1 MAEYDDN
8 QPEVER
14 YGLNIVAAQVDDPM
28 TQEAF
33 RDQERVNAELK
44 AKINSI
50 SSQIGSLRAM
60 VQEQA
65 ETLALLMDG

>member
-1 MAEYDDN
+1 MAEA
-8 QPEVER
+8 ER

-33 RDQERVNAELK
+33 RDQERVNSELK
-44 AKINSI
+44 GKINSLT
-50 SSQIGSLRAM
+50 SQVASLRAM
-60 VQEQA
+60 IQEQA

>member
-1 MAEYDDN
+1 MAEA
-8 QPEVER
+8 ER

-44 AKINSI
+44 GKINALT
-50 SSQIGSLRAM
+50 SQIASLRLM
-60 VQEQA
+60 IQEQA
-65 ETLALLMDG
+65 ESIAILHEDD

>member
-1 MAEYDDN
+1 MAEA
-8 QPEVER
+8 ER

-44 AKINSI
+44 GKINALT
-50 SSQIGSLRAM
+50 SQVASLRGM
-60 VQEQA
+60 IQEQA
-65 ETLALLMDG
+65 ETLAIYVEEAE